1 MRSPHAHEVSLL
13 YTLASVTPC
22 FPSRVI
28 YVTSMDLCED
38 EAVTACI
45 TVTCK
50 KAEEMNLHQIG
61 PWGCEHGGA
70 VHSGERV
77 LETSWF
83 EDFLTPCGEFLAW
96 GKGRKNF
103 FKDLKTMQSSLCHET
118 WGHVCAGGAWSQ
130 QTRTNAHDPC
140 GGPKGEVWRA
150 GICTVF
156 RMTSQH

>member
-22 FPSRVI
+22 FPSHVI

-83 EDFLTPCGEFLAW
+83 EDFLTPCSEFLAW
-96 GKGRKNF
+96 GKGRKIF
-103 FKDLKTMQSSLCHET
+103 LKISRQCRVLCAMKLGDMSVQVEH
-118 WGHVCAGGAWSQ
+118 GASRPGP
-130 QTRTNAHDPC
+130 TPMTPVEGLKVMC
-140 GGPKGEVWRA
+140 GELALVLFLG
-150 GICTVF
+150 
-156 RMTSQH
+156 